1 MEKKTILM
9 IEDNELNRKLIRAL
23 LPREEFLLIE
33 AEDAESGIRLIRERN
48 PDLIL
53 MDIQLPGMDGL
64 TATSIIKKDPLLKGI
79 PIMALTSYAM
89 EGDAEKARAMGCDRY
104 MTKPIDTRLF
114 RGIVRE
120 LLASSKGKDGE

>member
-23 LPREEFLLIE
+23 LPREEFLLLE
-33 AEDAESGIRLIRERN
+33 AEDAESGIRLIRERS

-64 TATSIIKKDPLLKGI
+64 TATSIIKKDPCLKGI
-79 PIMALTSYAM
+79 PVMALTSYAM
-89 EGDAEKARAMGCDRY
+89 EGDAEKAKVVGCDRY

-114 RGIVRE
+114 RVIVRE
-120 LLASSKGKDGE
+120 LLGSSKRQDGE